1 MKRIFVFLIAILL
14 ALTAL
19 TGALAETPL
28 RQIYDSVFNLLFDTN
43 NVTLTGHAEFSLDGE
58 RFKTADAK
66 YIQDGTS
73 SLWEWK
79 LMTPRQDGSGREG
92 GYTVIAN
99 GENVYVIEAFYPGVY
114 KTGSTAESD
123 TILRRSIQL
132 NLLRDFLRILADQSD
147 TLLGENAVQVVRNDS
162 SGLEIRLQA
171 GSDVP
176 EMVNTALNMTVQ
188 FVAKRYFDTDYD
200 RISEQFMGTMDN
212 YITVTQGILGSTYY
226 MALRKVDIIFKRDA
240 GGNLESVNG
249 NISIILNTENDG
261 IRTLDIDFRLDVSDL
276 GRSNVKEF
284 DPADYGVTL
293 ADGSLREPQIKFP
306 DQDSENMI
314 LETARSRW
322 YLAGYNADDTM
333 MGSVRI
339 ETSGEDQEDER
350 IYVDFINED
359 HSAHWTY
366 FTDSLG
372 RMLGLQNLTGVW
384 QGNYEDRHKGQ
395 YPDQKLIKETEEK
408 LLSYLSEE
416 NPELSADVLSL
427 ETDWWYQNGDEL
439 YLHFWEGGEPVDH
452 AWDEVDF
459 IVRVAP
465 EWRIEFFSCIGNG

>member
-1 MKRIFVFLIAILL
+1 MNNFL
-14 ALTAL
+14 
-19 TGALAETPL
+19 PPVVP
-28 RQIYDSVFNLLFDTN
+28 SN
-43 NVTLTGHAEFSLDGE
+43 
-58 RFKTADAK
+58 
-66 YIQDGTS
+66 
-73 SLWEWK
+73 K
-79 LMTPRQDGSGREG
+79 LS
-92 GYTVIAN
+92 
-99 GENVYVIEAFYPGVY
+99 
-114 KTGSTAESD
+114 
-123 TILRRSIQL
+123 
-132 NLLRDFLRILADQSD
+132 
-147 TLLGENAVQVVRNDS
+147 
-162 SGLEIRLQA
+162 
-171 GSDVP
+171 
-176 EMVNTALNMTVQ
+176 
-188 FVAKRYFDTDYD
+188 
-200 RISEQFMGTMDN
+200 
-212 YITVTQGILGSTYY
+212 
-226 MALRKVDIIFKRDA
+226 
-240 GGNLESVNG
+240 
-249 NISIILNTENDG
+249 

-293 ADGSLREPQIKFP
+293 ADGSLREPQIKFL

-384 QGNYEDRHKGQ
+384 QGNYDDRHKGQ

-408 LLSYLSEE
+408 LLSYLTEE

-427 ETDWWYQNGDEL
+427 ETDWWYQDGDEL

>member
-1 MKRIFVFLIAILL
+1 
-14 ALTAL
+14 
-19 TGALAETPL
+19 
-28 RQIYDSVFNLLFDTN
+28 
-43 NVTLTGHAEFSLDGE
+43 
-58 RFKTADAK
+58 
-66 YIQDGTS
+66 
-73 SLWEWK
+73 
-79 LMTPRQDGSGREG
+79 MTPRQDGSEREG

-200 RISEQFMGTMDN
+200 QISEQFMGTMDN

-384 QGNYEDRHKGQ
+384 QGNYDDRHKGQ

-408 LLSYLSEE
+408 LLSYLTEE
-416 NPELSADVLSL
+416 NPELSANVLSL

>member
-1 MKRIFVFLIAILL
+1 
-14 ALTAL
+14 
-19 TGALAETPL
+19 
-28 RQIYDSVFNLLFDTN
+28 
-43 NVTLTGHAEFSLDGE
+43 
-58 RFKTADAK
+58 
-66 YIQDGTS
+66 
-73 SLWEWK
+73 
-79 LMTPRQDGSGREG
+79 MTPRQDGSEREG

-123 TILRRSIQL
+123 TILRRPIQL

-200 RISEQFMGTMDN
+200 QISEQFMGTMDN

-384 QGNYEDRHKGQ
+384 QGNYDDWHKGQ

-408 LLSYLSEE
+408 LLSYLTEE
-416 NPELSADVLSL
+416 NPELSANVLSL